1 LEASRFGHFVLRS
14 LQNGSTEANAA
25 TVTQEKQ
32 FVYEHG

>member
-1 LEASRFGHFVLRS
+1 LDASRFGHFVLRS